1 MKKSMIRRSDVVK
14 LIILLIVF
22 LVTMAM
28 MVIMADYAS
37 AEEYYVLCTPEAEV
51 NIRERPK
58 LKSPIVAC
66 YFFGD
71 KVITDG
77 KEENGFVHVVDIR
90 GEVSE
95 GWIYKGL
102 LVEDR
107 PVASPGRAQ
116 VFGGRVACRKYAD
129 GKIQKWLEDG
139 SGVMIYAVSEV
150 WCVTEYGYIKTEFLT
165 VNAKVW

>member
-1 MKKSMIRRSDVVK
+1 MVK

-102 LVEDR
+102 LGMAAEGSAPGAAR
-107 PVASPGRAQ
+107 PEQGTGQDAPENVPGA
-116 VFGGRVACRKYAD
+116 F
-129 GKIQKWLEDG
+129 
-139 SGVMIYAVSEV
+139 
-150 WCVTEYGYIKTEFLT
+150 
-165 VNAKVW
+165 